1 MVRPSCTHRE
11 FYASF
16 VTNAVKTQ
24 QAVEI
29 RVSSRVKYWMLGL
42 NDR

>member
-1 MVRPSCTHRE
+1 MDIKLI
-11 FYASF
+11 AKLLL
-16 VTNAVKTQ
+16 VKTQ

-29 RVSSRVKYWMLGL
+29 RMSSRVKYWMLGL